1 MLQPRA
7 QARSG
12 RRVPHRPPVGDLG
25 APVRP
30 PVVVLGVPAAAKP
43 PSSTAPSDIQFA
55 RAAEAAPAASPVSA
69 RVMIGLVLGDG
80 PAARQ
85 PGGAQALRAVQAWRE
100 PRQDARRPRGCRS
113 GRRRPGGSGRRH
125 GRPRGGCARATRR
138 RRPRSA
144 GAARGRRADPDA
156 APRARSPARARR
168 RAGARPRARRGR
180 SGSAT
185 RVNRCGAVS
194 TSPSSRRRLS
204 ASRTGV
210 RLRPSQPHSSSS
222 CSGSPGARVPS
233 TIASQTFS

>member
-1 MLQPRA
+1 M
-7 QARSG
+7 
-12 RRVPHRPPVGDLG
+12 
-25 APVRP
+25 
-30 PVVVLGVPAAAKP
+30 PAAAKP

-85 PGGAQALRAVQAWRE
+85 PGGAQALRAAQARRE
-100 PRQDARRPRGCRS
+100 PRQDA
-113 GRRRPGGSGRRH
+113 
-125 GRPRGGCARATRR
+125 
-138 RRPRSA
+138 
-144 GAARGRRADPDA
+144 PDLGVA
-156 APRARSPARARR
+156 APVDEDLVEAVVGAVGREAVALAQRDDEGLVLPAQLADVERAQARHREL
-168 RAGARPRARRGR
+168 GR
-180 SGSAT
+180 QPVHDGEQGHDLVHVADVRVAT
-185 RVNRCGAVS
+185 RVNRCGAIS

-222 CSGSPGARVPS
+222 CSGSPGASVPS